1 MNLVSSNQT
10 ILLGHKKEFMSLV
23 NLYSNNNFP
32 NKILFSGEKGI
43 GKSTLAYHLVN
54 YILSLHEDN
63 PYNLEKLEINI
74 DNKSFKLTQNKSNP
88 NFTLIDVTEDKK
100 YINIEQIRNLILSLN
115 KSSFNTKPR
124 FILIDNIELLNTN
137 SVNALLKIVEEPND
151 NIFFILINN
160 NKKVLSTLKSRCL
173 NFKFFLPHYQSIEII
188 NTIINDDL
196 NNFINKEFITNYST
210 PGNLLD
216 IINYANQNDIDLKKI
231 GLKEF
236 ITHSMNDKK
245 YKKDKSIK
253 ELIYSLI
260 EVYFRNNTSIN
271 NMKLMYLHNYF
282 LNKINNTKIFNLD
295 DEILFMEFEDK
306 VLNG

>member
-54 YILSLHEDN
+54 YILSLDEDN

-160 NKKVLSTLKSRCL
+160 NKKVLTTLKSRCL
-173 NFKFFLPHYQSIEII
+173 NFKFFLPHHQSIEII

-216 IINYANQNDIDLKKI
+216 IINYANQNDINLKKI